1 MRRNSKK
8 IVIIDD
14 DKDIAEVIGLLLE
27 MEGYNPVVIY
37 SGRNALENI
46 RKARPH
52 LIILDV
58 MLDGFNGRAICD
70 ELKADPEMKNTPVI
84 MVSASAKS
92 DMPGNHD
99 LFIEKPFNID
109 EMMAGINNYL
119 TIV

>member
-1 MRRNSKK
+1 MHRNSKK

-46 RKARPH
+46 RKAKPH

-58 MLDGFNGRAICD
+58 MLDGFNGREICD
-70 ELKADPEMKNTPVI
+70 QLKADPDLKHAPVI
-84 MVSASAKS
+84 LVSAAAKN
-92 DMPGNHD
+92 DVPGNHD

-109 EMMAGINNYL
+109 HMMDSINGYL
-119 TIV
+119 KTA

>member
-1 MRRNSKK
+1 MRHNGKK

-37 SGRNALENI
+37 SGRDALENI
-46 RKARPH
+46 RKAKPH

-70 ELKADPEMKNTPVI
+70 ELKADPEMKKVPVI
-84 MVSASAKS
+84 LVSAAAKN

-109 EMMAGINNYL
+109 HMMSSINGYL
-119 TIV
+119 DVA